1 MSEYRMVSLSEEIAD
16 EVRWARRSPQY
27 GHPVYIETASGFG
40 PCRLCLETFRE
51 GREERVLFT
60 YNSFTGRGVTP
71 QPGPVF
77 IHLERC
83 ERYEGAGV
91 PSSFDRLRLQM
102 DGYDESGRLLGSMVA
117 EAGSAA
123 ETIEKVLAESAVSFI
138 NIRNAEAGCFV
149 ARVEREQVS
158 PERPEHRF

>member
-1 MSEYRMVSLSEEIAD
+1 MSNYRIISLTGELAD
-16 EVRWARRSPQY
+16 EVRGARRSPQY

-60 YNSFTGRGVTP
+60 YNSFTGRRVTP

-83 ERYEGAGV
+83 KRYEGPGV
-91 PSSFDRLRLQM
+91 PSAFDRLRLQM
-102 DGYDESGRLLGSMVA
+102 DGYDESGRFLGSMVA

-123 ETIEKVLAESAVSFI
+123 ETIERVFTDGAVSFI

-149 ARVEREQVS
+149 ARVERMAVI
-158 PERPEHRF
+158 PERPEPLF